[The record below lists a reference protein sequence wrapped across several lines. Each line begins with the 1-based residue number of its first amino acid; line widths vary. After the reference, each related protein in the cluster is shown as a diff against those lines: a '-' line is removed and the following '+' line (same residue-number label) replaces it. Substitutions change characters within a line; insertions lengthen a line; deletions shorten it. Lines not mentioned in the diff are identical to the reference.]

1 MNIYK
6 LIYFISKKKTQFF
19 LIILIAGFLG
29 INANKF
35 IETKYFFTVK
45 LKFSLNLDDKSDDL
59 NSTIGI
65 LRDDFINQLKLKDNY
80 IFTLKNKNF
89 YEIKIY
95 LKNNNNMEYEK
106 ESQEIIKL
114 TNEYTKKYN
123 EYLSNLRENKESL
136 INNKKDELKMIEE
149 FMKFNKNYEGDK
161 LIEKIY
167 NLKQSII
174 SLNNAI
180 SFTVKINPIQLFIE
194 ELISVEKIKINKY
207 AMAVL
212 MIIFSMVMYVTFI
225 IIYEEYKKEIKKFK

>member
-1 MNIYK
+1 
-6 LIYFISKKKTQFF
+6 
-19 LIILIAGFLG
+19 
-29 INANKF
+29 
-35 IETKYFFTVK
+35 
-45 LKFSLNLDDKSDDL
+45 
-59 NSTIGI
+59 
-65 LRDDFINQLKLKDNY
+65 
-80 IFTLKNKNF
+80 
-89 YEIKIY
+89 
-95 LKNNNNMEYEK
+95 
-106 ESQEIIKL
+106 
-114 TNEYTKKYN
+114 
-123 EYLSNLRENKESL
+123 
-136 INNKKDELKMIEE
+136 MIEE

-180 SFTVKINPIQLFIE
+180 SFTVKINPIQLFVE